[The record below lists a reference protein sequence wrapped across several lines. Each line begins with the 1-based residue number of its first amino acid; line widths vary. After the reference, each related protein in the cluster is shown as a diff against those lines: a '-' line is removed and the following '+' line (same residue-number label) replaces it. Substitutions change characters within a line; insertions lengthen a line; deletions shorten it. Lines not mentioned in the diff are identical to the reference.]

1 MENIE
6 PILIRV
12 KEILKEK
19 RLSET
24 AFAKSI
30 GMSQSTINNYMKG
43 TNRPTLSFA
52 EKILNAY
59 PDISAEW
66 LIRGSGDMYLYK
78 QCDEGG
84 GGNAPSVTCGNE
96 DINSRLQK
104 LQDELNEIRQA
115 VC

>member
-1 MENIE
+1 MENKE
-6 PILIRV
+6 PILERV
-12 KEILKEK
+12 EMILRDK

-24 AFAKSI
+24 AFAKNI
-30 GMSQSTINNYMKG
+30 GMSQRTINNYIKG
-43 TNRPTLSFA
+43 INRPTLSFA

-84 GGNAPSVTCGNE
+84 GGTAPSVTCGNE
-96 DINSRLQK
+96 DIHSRLQK